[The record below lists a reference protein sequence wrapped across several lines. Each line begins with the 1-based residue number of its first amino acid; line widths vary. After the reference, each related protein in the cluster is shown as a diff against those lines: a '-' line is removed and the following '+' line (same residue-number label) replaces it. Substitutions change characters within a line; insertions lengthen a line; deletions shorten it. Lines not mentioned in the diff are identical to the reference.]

1 MEVYE
6 QAQIDSAEYEYNK
19 AKYEVM
25 EIKVKIKKL
34 QNELQK
40 AEREAKMKSFVL
52 ENRIAKVDTSTK

>member
-1 MEVYE
+1 MEAYE

-25 EIKVKIKKL
+25 EIKL

-40 AEREAKMKSFVL
+40 AEREAKRKLFVL
-52 ENRIAKVDTSTK
+52 ENKLTRQQNN